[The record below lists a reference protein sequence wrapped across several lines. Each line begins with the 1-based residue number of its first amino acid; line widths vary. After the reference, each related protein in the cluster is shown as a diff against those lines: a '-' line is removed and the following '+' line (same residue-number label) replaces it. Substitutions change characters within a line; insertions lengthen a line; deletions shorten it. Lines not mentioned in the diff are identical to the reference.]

1 MFDLQGIC
9 YMDVVGELM
18 VNCKH
23 KHIILIYVNLF
34 LSYLLVDA
42 K

>member
-9 YMDVVGELM
+9 YMDMDGELM
-18 VNCKH
+18 VNYEH
-23 KHIILIYVNLF
+23 KHVFTLIYF
-34 LSYLLVDA
+34 SGYLLVDA